1 LTIVCDSTTTTT
13 TTEPP
18 TTTTTTEAPNT
29 ATLQWDFSETGGAN
43 GSMDLYVNASIIE
56 SRVNTSNGTYT
67 VYVGDT
73 INVQVTCDTCGSPN
87 DYSNA
92 YTLSNKTI
100 LVDAACTQNGTA
112 SIFTSVYTVVSGDIG
127 NNINLTA
134 RAECSNACL

>member
-73 INVQVTCDTCGSPN
+73 INVQVTCDGCGAPT

-92 YTLSNKTI
+92 YSISNKSI
-100 LVDAACTQNGTA
+100 LSDADCAQNGFA
-112 SIFTSVYTVVSGDIG
+112 SIFTSVYTVVSGDVG
-127 NNINLTA
+127 TNINLSTFA
-134 RAECSNACL
+134 SCDYACV

>member
-18 TTTTTTEAPNT
+18 TTTTTTT
-29 ATLQWDFSETGGAN
+29 GGSATLQWDFTESGGAL
-43 GSMDLYVNASIIE
+43 GGMDLFVNASVIE

-73 INVQVTCDTCGSPN
+73 INVQVTCDTCGAPN

-92 YTLSNKTI
+92 YTLSNKAI
-100 LVDAACTQNGTA
+100 LVDADCTQNGPA

-127 NNINLTA
+127 TTITLDCFA
-134 RAECSNACL
+134 SCDAACI